1 MHIKIITVRIKL
13 TGKKEMGRKY
23 IAKISWVPS
32 IKITIHNIN
41 YLWPRKQ
48 VLRHVNTNRCFK
60 KGAAASTK
68 PTSIVL
74 GKNIRKKSLENRLSL
89 PSTVRS
95 SSCTYYDLGSIGR
108 VFHPSSCIFFHSYY
122 HCCVK
127 RNKIAWTHL
136 HSNIKHKG
144 VDQWYIMPGTSP
156 NSIAWWKQQFLLQL
170 S

>member
-1 MHIKIITVRIKL
+1 MGSKETHCKDQLSTLYKNNNPQYQLFVTTK
-13 TGKKEMGRKY
+13 TGSQTCKY
-23 IAKISWVPS
+23 
-32 IKITIHNIN
+32 
-41 YLWPRKQ
+41 
-48 VLRHVNTNRCFK
+48 NRCFK

-74 GKNIRKKSLENRLSL
+74 GNNRRKKWLENRLSL

-108 VFHPSSCIFFHSYY
+108 VFHPSSCIFFHCYQ

-127 RNKIAWTHL
+127 RNKKAWTHL

-156 NSIAWWKQQFLLQL
+156 NSIAW
-170 S
+170 